1 MKRVAVVGLNDSI
14 RIFSVVGV
22 EVFVV
27 STKKEALSLLKTLD
41 HDGFALIF
49 VTKSLCELIPK
60 TIKKHD
66 LGFMPLIT
74 QIPG

>member
-1 MKRVAVVGLNDSI
+1 MKRVAVLGLNDSI
-14 RIFSVVGV
+14 RVFSVVGF

-27 STKKEALSLLKTLD
+27 STKKEALNLLKTLE

-49 VTKSLCELIPK
+49 ITKSLCKLIPK
-60 TIKKHD
+60 TIKKHS